1 MFGKAPE
8 TSSGRHFVSLS
19 HPIFKP
25 LPFRAFHYS
34 ASMPNF
40 SYSQCSSPLLNS
52 HLARHT
58 GLLLWRLDPSHV
70 TAGLTRSLSLNL
82 TPNAHHL
89 YPLPLPSR
97 HTGPR
102 AGASPSFQKR
112 IIKKVP
118 ESSSGRHFVSLSHPI
133 FTTPISCI
141 SLFRINAKFLL
152 LTMLIAFT
160 QFPSC
165 PSHRPAPLE
174 ALIRCLSLFPKT
186 NF

>member
-1 MFGKAPE
+1 
-8 TSSGRHFVSLS
+8 
-19 HPIFKP
+19 
-25 LPFRAFHYS
+25 
-34 ASMPNF
+34 MPNF

-118 ESSSGRHFVSLSHPI
+118 ESSSGRHFVCLSH
-133 FTTPISCI
+133 TTIHIHFVHFIIPHQR
-141 SLFRINAKFLL
+141 LFLL
-152 LTMLIAFT
+152 PTTHVVFMYCPS
-160 QFPSC
+160 FPSRHLPPLVVC
-165 PSHRPAPLE
+165 PEKSLHRRGIKRKINCFSKPCWL
-174 ALIRCLSLFPKT
+174 KT
-186 NF
+186 GY

>member
-1 MFGKAPE
+1 
-8 TSSGRHFVSLS
+8 
-19 HPIFKP
+19 
-25 LPFRAFHYS
+25 
-34 ASMPNF
+34 MPNF

-112 IIKKVP
+112 IFEKAP
-118 ESSSGRHFVSLSHPI
+118 ESSSGGHFGCLPHTTNHFHFVHFIIPHQRHIS
-133 FTTPISCI
+133 FTHNAHHLYALPLNSVTPD
-141 SLFRINAKFLL
+141 
-152 LTMLIAFT
+152 
-160 QFPSC
+160 
-165 PSHRPAPLE
+165 
-174 ALIRCLSLFPKT
+174 LIRCLSLFFSHNVHSLYALPLLFRHTACSFGALSRNLSLFKHEKLKKP
-186 NF
+186 